1 MLIKVPKSWE
11 ISECDLTSESVFFDR
26 RSLLKR
32 AGFAGLGAL
41 ASSRLRADSTADF
54 YPATRNSKYKLD
66 RPLSHP
72 KIVTG
77 FNNFYEFS
85 TDKGRVK
92 EMVRRFKIEPWILKV
107 RGLVNNPGQYDL
119 EDLIRRFPLE
129 ERLYRMRCVEAWSV
143 AVPWTG
149 FPVSAFIKAV
159 DPKPEARYMRMTTVQ
174 RFAEMPGIASQ
185 DFYPWPYHESLRMD
199 EAMNEMAMFV
209 TGVYGR
215 PLPKQNGAPIR
226 LITPW
231 KYGLK
236 SIKSITEIRFTKKR
250 PGTFWTAAAG
260 DEYGWFSNVNP
271 ARPHV
276 RWSQATERFLGPKG
290 EEKLRTLPYNGYGEF
305 VASMYT
311 GKEY

>member
-11 ISECDLTSESVFFDR
+11 IPERELTPESGFFDR
-26 RSLLKR
+26 RSLLKMT
-32 AGFAGLGAL
+32 GFAGLGVL
-41 ASSRLRADSTADF
+41 NSSRLLTAGTEDL
-54 YPATRNSKYKLD
+54 YPAKHNPKYKLD

-85 TDKGRVK
+85 TDKEQVK
-92 EMVRRFKIEPWILKV
+92 EMVHRFKIEPWTLKV
-107 RGLVNNPGQYDL
+107 KGLVNNPGKYDI
-119 EDLIRRFPLE
+119 EHLIRRFPLE
-129 ERLYRMRCVEAWSV
+129 ERFYRMRCVEAWSV

-149 FPVSAFIKAV
+149 FPLSSFIKFL
-159 DPKPEARYMRMTTVQ
+159 DPKPEANYVRMTTVQ
-174 RFAEMPGIASQ
+174 RFAEMPGITSQ
-185 DFYPWPYHESLRMD
+185 SFYPWPYHEALRMD
-199 EAMNEMAMFV
+199 EAMNEMTMLV
-209 TGVYGR
+209 TGVYGK

-226 LITPW
+226 LVTPW

-236 SIKSITEIRFTKKR
+236 SIKSIIEIRYTKKR
-250 PGTFWTAAAG
+250 PSTFWTIAVG

-276 RWSQATERFLGPKG
+276 RWSQATERFLGPRG
-290 EEKLRTLPYNGYGEF
+290 EEKLRTLPYNGYQKF